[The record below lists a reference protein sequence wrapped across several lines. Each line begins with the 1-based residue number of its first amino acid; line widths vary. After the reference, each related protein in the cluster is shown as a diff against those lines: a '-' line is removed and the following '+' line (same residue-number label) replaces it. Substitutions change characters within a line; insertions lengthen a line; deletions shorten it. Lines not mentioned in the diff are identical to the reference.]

1 MNRTR
6 LACLVIALLAS
17 YGCATTSYSVRC
29 VPPVEFTGAAVE
41 VGATGNTFV
50 VAQVDACGMPVSLS
64 AEVRTDGTASLCI
77 APPIG
82 KPLCVD
88 VPREGSGE

>member
-41 VGATGNTFV
+41 VGATGDTFV
-50 VAQVDACGMPVSLS
+50 LAQVDACGMPVSLS

-82 KPLCVD
+82 EPLCVD